1 MKQPRDYALM
11 LLRKAAN
18 DLIAADA
25 VLQTGKAL
33 DTVGFH
39 AQQATEKSLK
49 AILSFHG
56 VEYPRTH
63 DLAQLL
69 TLVLDFVPQ
78 MIEFSDR
85 ILPLTPYAVQ
95 VRYADEESLLEKDAG
110 RAYEAAEAVYG
121 FTVRQLGLGYEQPE
135 DWYIDS

>member
-25 VLQTGKAL
+25 IMQTGKAL

-78 MIEFSDR
+78 MIDFSDR
-85 ILPLTPYAVQ
+85 ILPLTPYAIQ
-95 VRYADEESLLEKDAG
+95 MRYVDEDLLVEKDAV
-110 RAYEAAEAVYG
+110 RAFAAAEEVYR

-135 DWYIDS
+135 DWYID

>member
-1 MKQPRDYALM
+1 MKQPRDYPLM
-11 LLRKAAN
+11 LQRKAAD

-25 VLQTGKAL
+25 IMQTGKAL

-39 AQQATEKSLK
+39 AQQATEKSRK

-69 TLVLDFVPQ
+69 TLVLDFMPQ
-78 MIEFSDR
+78 MMEFSDR
-85 ILPLTPYAVQ
+85 ILPLTPYAIQ
-95 VRYADEESLLEKDAG
+95 VRYADEDLLLEKGAI
-110 RAYEAAEAVYG
+110 RAFEAATKVYG
-121 FTVRQLGLGYEQPE
+121 FTVRQLGLGHEQPE
-135 DWYIDS
+135 DWYID